1 MAERYSNNQQKRRPE
16 NPKSHRI
23 VWFYSP
29 RERKRK
35 TSIKENNHLNRPTT
49 KFTLQL

>member
-23 VWFYSP
+23 VRFYSP

-35 TSIKENNHLNRPTT
+35 NFYKKTT
-49 KFTLQL
+49 I